1 MPPLSLGL
9 DLSTQSLSAVL
20 VDLETGRVGW
30 THSLDYLAD
39 ERLRGVGLQE
49 DYLLWP
55 RLPGEADQPPG
66 LFFRA
71 LDALFADLR
80 ESPYRPADVRVVN
93 HSAQQHGHVYFN
105 IQAGPCFARLNKRGA
120 GREAD
125 LASLLSAALA
135 YGAAPIWRTSNTTAQ
150 ADFIRQAVGG
160 PRRMIALSGSNAPL
174 RFTGA
179 VIRRVAQQFP
189 EAYRAT
195 TRVHLLSSLLAAVL
209 TGQAAAPIDLGNACG
224 MSLMN
229 YGRKRWSRALLRAT
243 AHGLPGGERGL
254 RARLPGLA
262 PPYEIVGGP
271 ARYFVEKYGLSP
283 RARVAVGSGDNPQTK
298 VLVPGDLLSLGTSFV
313 SMAATDGRQMDF
325 QGFANAMYDGL
336 GRPIMFGCRT
346 NGAMVWDRVRAA
358 YGLAKKEYGPAEAA
372 LGRVTPGGVLFF
384 WQPEAESF
392 PVSGPSQPTR
402 MGFRAGLETDFAGI
416 VDSSL
421 AAVYIHSRAFNRR
434 TGERLFVTGGP
445 AASPGVLRRVA
456 ALWQRPVTPVE
467 VGGAALGAAVAGV
480 FALARAEGREF
491 DPTEITAGLLQAGRV
506 VEPRADDVQ
515 AYHGP
520 EGYLKRFAAAEA
532 RIMRRP

>member
-1 MPPLSLGL
+1 MPALSLGL

-20 VDLETGRVGW
+20 LDIETGSVVW
-30 THSLDYLAD
+30 AHCLDYLAD
-39 ERLRGVGLQE
+39 ERLRGFGLRK

-80 ESPYRPADVRVVN
+80 ESPYRPADIRVVN
-93 HSAQQHGHVYFN
+93 HSSQQHGHVYLN
-105 IQAGPCFARLNKRGA
+105 AQAGPCFARLQKRGA
-120 GREAD
+120 GRKAD
-125 LASLLSAALA
+125 LASLLSEALA

-179 VIRRVAQQFP
+179 IIRRVAQQFP
-189 EAYRAT
+189 EVYRAT
-195 TRVHLLSSLLAAVL
+195 TRIHLLSSLLAAVL
-209 TGQAAAPIDLGNACG
+209 TGQAAAPIDQGNACG
-224 MSLMN
+224 MSLMH
-229 YGRKRWSRALLRAT
+229 YGRKRWSRTLLRAT
-243 AHGLPGGERGL
+243 ADGLPGGERRL

-262 PPYEIVGGP
+262 PAYEIVGGP

-313 SMAATDGRQMDF
+313 TMVATDGRRMDF

-336 GRPIMFGCRT
+336 GRPFMFGCRA

-372 LGRVTPGGVLFF
+372 LDRVTPGGVFFF

-392 PVSGPSQPTR
+392 PVSGPVQPTR
-402 MGFRAGLETDFAGI
+402 VGFRAGLEADFAGI

-421 AAVYIHSRAFNRR
+421 AAVYSHSRAFSRR
-434 TGERLFVTGGP
+434 TRDPLFVTGGP

-456 ALWQRPVTPVE
+456 ALWQRPVVPVE
-467 VGGAALGAAVAGV
+467 VGGAALGAAVAGI
-480 FALARAEGREF
+480 FALARTEGRDF
-491 DPTEITAGLLQAGRV
+491 DPALVTARLFHAGRII
-506 VEPRADDVQ
+506 EPRPEDVQ
-515 AYHGP
+515 AFHGP
-520 EGYLKRFAAAEA
+520 EGYLKRFEAAEA
-532 RIMRRP
+532 RIRALS